1 MDKIKSKIADILKQQ
16 IDLRKVEVLG
26 LIEIPPDPKLGD
38 ISFPCFTLAKKM
50 KKDPNKIAREITK
63 KIKLPRDSII
73 KEIKTIGPYINFFFN
88 RGKFAE
94 FVINEIKKDEENF
107 GHGTKKKIRI
117 MVEHSQPNTHKAFH
131 IGHLRNVCLGDSL
144 VRIMRF
150 AGYPLMAAN
159 YINDTGQHVA
169 RCLWCYLKYHMGEE
183 PKERKGEWLGKI
195 YSEASKKIM
204 ENPGFKKEVD
214 EIQQKLEAKD
224 PEIMR
229 LWRKTREWS
238 MEEFK
243 RIYKQLGVEFDVWFY
258 DNELID
264 GAKKIIKELKSK
276 GIVEEDEGALI
287 VSEKKTGLPTFI
299 VEKSDGTTPYIT
311 KDLELARRKFE
322 DYKIDKSIY
331 VVAAPQIL
339 HFQQLFK
346 LLELYGF
353 KQAKDCYHL
362 SYELVMMKTGKMS
375 SREGKLILYS
385 ELFDTAK
392 KKVLKEIK
400 RRHDLQKTKIE
411 EIAEK
416 IAIGALKYAML
427 NRDNNK
433 VIYFDWDRVLS
444 FEGNSGPYLQYSLV
458 RAKKILEKS
467 EDKIDYSYSSFLTE
481 EEEFELVKKIYKFPQ
496 VVESISN
503 NYKPHLMA
511 EYTFELASLFSRF
524 YEKCPVLQSKEKI
537 KKARLAL
544 TWGFIQIMKK
554 CFSLLGIEEVD
565 IM

>member
-1 MDKIKSKIADILKQQ
+1 KRFLGVPPKTTKQN
-16 IDLRKVEVLG
+16 
-26 LIEIPPDPKLGD
+26 
-38 ISFPCFTLAKKM
+38 
-50 KKDPNKIAREITK
+50 KD
-63 KIKLPRDSII
+63 
-73 KEIKTIGPYINFFFN
+73 N
-88 RGKFAE
+88 R
-94 FVINEIKKDEENF
+94 
-107 GHGTKKKIRI
+107 
-117 MVEHSQPNTHKAFH
+117 
-131 IGHLRNVCLGDSL
+131 
-144 VRIMRF
+144 
-150 AGYPLMAAN
+150 
-159 YINDTGQHVA
+159 QHVGK
-169 RCLWCYLKYHMGEE
+169 CLWCYLKYHEGEE
-183 PKERKGEWLGKI
+183 PKEKKGEWLGKI
-195 YSEASKKIM
+195 YSEASKKIT
-204 ENPGFKKEVD
+204 ENPEFKKEVD

-224 PEIMR
+224 PAIME
-229 LWRKTREWS
+229 LWKKTKEWS
-238 MEEFK
+238 MEEFI
-243 RIYKQLGVEFDVWFY
+243 RIYKQLGVEFDTWFY

-264 GAKKIIKELKSK
+264 GAKKIIEELKRK

-331 VVAAPQIL
+331 VVAAPQTL

-353 KQAKDCYHL
+353 KQAKDCHHL

-392 KKVLKEIK
+392 KKVLKEIEK
-400 RRHDLQKTKIE
+400 RHDLKKTEKE
-411 EIAEK
+411 KLAEK

-433 VIYFDWDRVLS
+433 VIYFDWDQVLS
-444 FEGNSGPYLQYSLV
+444 FEGNSGPYMQYSLM
-458 RAKKILEKS
+458 RAKKIIENS
-467 EDKIDYSYSSFLTE
+467 GGKIDFSYLTLLKE
-481 EEEFELVKKIYKFPQ
+481 DEEFELIKKIYKFPQ
-496 VVESISN
+496 VIENISN

-511 EYTFELASLFSRF
+511 EYTFELASLFSKF
-524 YEKCPVLQSKEKI
+524 YERCPVLQSKEKI

-544 TWGFIQIMKK
+544 TWGFIQIMKN